1 VPHPHGPIPL
11 RALRDLLGLVRV
23 LYADWSASGAGPIE
37 LEELRGIGEGLR
49 QALTLAHR
57 THPNSPGHREAWSL
71 AERATR
77 DLGQLIR
84 ERDPMLR
91 AVQTASARVVG
102 VPARAPAAD
111 PHAKLRERY
120 RRG

>member
-1 VPHPHGPIPL
+1 MPNRHGPIPL

-37 LEELRGIGEGLR
+37 LEELRGIGE
-49 QALTLAHR
+49 TLSRSLSLAR
-57 THPNSPGHREAWSL
+57 RSRPSSPSHREAWDL
-71 AERATR
+71 AERATAE
-77 DLGQLIR
+77 LGELIR
-84 ERDPMLR
+84 KRDPMLT

-102 VPARAPAAD
+102 APPVVPALD